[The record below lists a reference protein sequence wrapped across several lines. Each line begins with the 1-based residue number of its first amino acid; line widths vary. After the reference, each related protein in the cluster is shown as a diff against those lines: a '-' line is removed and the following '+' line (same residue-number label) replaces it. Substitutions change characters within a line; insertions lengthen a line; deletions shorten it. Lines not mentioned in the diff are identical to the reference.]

1 MVNLALAP
9 AWTIEIDGK
18 VYAAKRLGGF
28 IYEVW
33 RDGERLG
40 SFEFFPQ
47 AEQGPTAY
55 VHDGPETRAVANAFL
70 QACRNELEA
79 SGLGR

>member
-1 MVNLALAP
+1 MNVALAP
-9 AWTIEIDGK
+9 AWTIEIEGS
-18 VYAAKRLGGF
+18 VYSVKRLGGSV
-28 IYEVW
+28 YEVW
-33 RDGERLG
+33 RGGERLG

-47 AEQGPTAY
+47 AEHGPTAY

-70 QACRNELEA
+70 QACRNEMQA